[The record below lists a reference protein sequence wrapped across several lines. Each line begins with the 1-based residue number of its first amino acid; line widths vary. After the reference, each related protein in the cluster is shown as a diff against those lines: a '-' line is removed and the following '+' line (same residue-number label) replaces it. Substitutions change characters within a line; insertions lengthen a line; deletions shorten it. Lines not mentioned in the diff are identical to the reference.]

1 MSSSCPSCALLY
13 HDPDSLALPYIYS
26 ITSNRYIVDMVG
38 TPYTSKP
45 NLINAA
51 DGTHGPDR
59 RKNHTLNVY
68 SPVKSLARMLNRDIQ
83 NSDTDINTP
92 LIRFIVVEPTAV
104 NHVICIGRCKKVA
117 CSCFSRIHQSQND
130 FIMFNTSDEKTS

>member
-1 MSSSCPSCALLY
+1 
-13 HDPDSLALPYIYS
+13 
-26 ITSNRYIVDMVG
+26 MVG

-45 NLINAA
+45 NLVNAA

-92 LIRFIVVEPTAV
+92 LII
-104 NHVICIGRCKKVA
+104 
-117 CSCFSRIHQSQND
+117 
-130 FIMFNTSDEKTS
+130 